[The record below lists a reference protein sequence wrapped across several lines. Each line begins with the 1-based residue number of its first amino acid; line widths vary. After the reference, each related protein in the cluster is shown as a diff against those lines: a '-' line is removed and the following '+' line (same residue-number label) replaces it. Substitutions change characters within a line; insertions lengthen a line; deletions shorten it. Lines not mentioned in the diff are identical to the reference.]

1 MQKSMKIGKI
11 LGSFFLDSK
20 GNLVLIQFP
29 NAPLWA
35 AILFYCIRF
44 IPIQNTRVLMQISS
58 WGMFFTLMYWS
69 YLEITSGVTGFRR
82 VLGLLVAA
90 SELYWL
96 YQIIL

>member
-1 MQKSMKIGKI
+1 
-11 LGSFFLDSK
+11 
-20 GNLVLIQFP
+20 
-29 NAPLWA
+29 
-35 AILFYCIRF
+35 
-44 IPIQNTRVLMQISS
+44 MQISS